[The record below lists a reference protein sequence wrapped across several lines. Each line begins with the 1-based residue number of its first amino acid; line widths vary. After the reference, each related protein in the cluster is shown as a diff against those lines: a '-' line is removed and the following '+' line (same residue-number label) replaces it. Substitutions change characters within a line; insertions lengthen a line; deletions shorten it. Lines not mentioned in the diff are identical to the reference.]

1 MELSLQ
7 YQPTPNPN
15 ALRFLSAQSFKRE
28 GKATFYKPE
37 QCVDVPLAT
46 ALLAVDGVAQ
56 LHFFENALTVTKE
69 SRVDWSTV
77 IRDVDRIVRELLPAH
92 DAGFTLPE
100 DPNTPQE
107 SPELQKIEEIL
118 DLYVRPALQGDG
130 GDLQVL
136 GLEGA
141 VLKVH
146 YEGACGSC
154 PSATS
159 GTLMAIERM
168 LRSEYRDD
176 IQVVPV

>member
-15 ALRFLSAQSFKRE
+15 ALRFISAELFKRA

-37 QCVDVPLAT
+37 QCAAVPLA
-46 ALLAVDGVAQ
+46 ARLLAIDGVAQ
-56 LHFFENALTVTKE
+56 LHFFENTLTVTKE
-69 SRVDWSTV
+69 GRADWSAV
-77 IRDVDRIVRELLPAH
+77 IREVDRVVRQGLAEH
-92 DAGFTLPE
+92 DPDFSAPE
-100 DPNTPQE
+100 GEQVVE
-107 SPELQKIEEIL
+107 STPELERIEEIL

-136 GLEGA
+136 GLEGN

-168 LRSEYRDD
+168 LKSEFRDD

>member
-1 MELSLQ
+1 MDLSLQ

-15 ALRFLSAQSFKRE
+15 ALRFLAARDFKTE

-37 QCVDVPLAT
+37 QCGAVPLAA
-46 ALLAVDGVAQ
+46 ALLAIDGVAQ
-56 LHFFENALTVTKE
+56 LHFFGNALTVTKE

-77 IRDVDRIVRELLPAH
+77 IREVDRVVREGLDSHDPAFAAP
-92 DAGFTLPE
+92 DEPAPAE
-100 DPNTPQE
+100 A
-107 SPELQKIEEIL
+107 SPELERIEQIL

-130 GDLQVL
+130 GDLQVI
-136 GLEGA
+136 GLEGS

-146 YEGACGSC
+146 YEGACGTC

-168 LRSEYRDD
+168 LRSEYREDL
-176 IQVVPV
+176 QVVPV